1 MKNIQEEVQKIHAQ
15 FGTSEMANYKIQL
28 LFEEHCKID
37 LENIEKLASKLFAEM
52 PSEISTST
60 AKKKAIELVKL
71 LTQSNS

>member
-60 AKKKAIELVKL
+60 AKKKAIELVNLITK
-71 LTQSNS
+71 N